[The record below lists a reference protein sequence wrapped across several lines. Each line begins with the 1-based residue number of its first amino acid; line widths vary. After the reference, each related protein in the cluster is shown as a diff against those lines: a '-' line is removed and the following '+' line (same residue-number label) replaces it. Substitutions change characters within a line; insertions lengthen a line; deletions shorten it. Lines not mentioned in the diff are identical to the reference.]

1 MISLSELVREYRFI
15 KGVIRL
21 TLNERPKKCLK
32 IVDFFKRLCTMG
44 DIATDILRTE
54 QATLPY
60 YVCHL
65 TLRIF
70 LELQASLFQGSYHSA
85 ARSLRWLYE
94 ANIAVATAC
103 INPFLIDERY
113 EGKSELSLEEFE
125 KWLDLYDRHDAT
137 LPRKKILEAFGLPT
151 EELDDHYSV
160 LCKYMHISKL
170 SFDKKLDWPKLQYIP
185 EKFDEMFELTIK
197 TMDLVLWMQSKM
209 LLCYND
215 ETAGALKGVLEDWE
229 SINEYIPLTVSLL
242 SGLNR

>member
-1 MISLSELVREYRFI
+1 
-15 KGVIRL
+15 
-21 TLNERPKKCLK
+21 
-32 IVDFFKRLCTMG
+32 MG
-44 DIATDILRTE
+44 DIAEDIFRAE

-94 ANIAVATAC
+94 ANLAGATAC

-113 EGKSELSLEEFE
+113 KGQKELSLEKFE
-125 KWLDLYDRHDAT
+125 KWLDLYDRQEIR
-137 LPRKKILEAFGLPT
+137 LLRKRILEAFGLPT
-151 EELDDHYSV
+151 KDLDDHYSV

-170 SFDKKLDWPKLQYIP
+170 SFDKKLDFPKLQYIP
-185 EKFDEMFELTIK
+185 EEFDKMFELTIK
-197 TMDLVLWMQSKM
+197 TLDLVLWMQSKM

-215 ETAGALKGVLEDWE
+215 ETAGALKGFLKDWE

-242 SGLNR
+242 SGLK